1 MNEYFKMMLAAKKSN
16 KKSFMYNGNKYV
28 RKLNKNIV
36 VYKRASVIIFRSRH
50 PGFLAPACPAP
61 WTIWVACSS

>member
-36 VYKRASVIIFRSRH
+36 VYKRA
-50 PGFLAPACPAP
+50 
-61 WTIWVACSS
+61 